1 MTAEST
7 LTGLDSSS
15 YDGVWRLTAFAL
27 RLLLLIALLPSRTAY
42 AQAKPDTLP
51 ERVIEQVYDAINRC
65 DRAAWR
71 EPDGLVK
78 VTRRIVLGPTS

>member
-1 MTAEST
+1 VTEESR
-7 LTGLDSSS
+7 LD
-15 YDGVWRLTAFAL
+15 VRELERL
-27 RLLLLIALLPSRTAY
+27 
-42 AQAKPDTLP
+42 AQ